1 MFNPFSASH
10 QLPALARLLLVSIF
24 TLLSAAFAQDEAVA
38 GKAPPPE
45 IRGIRL
51 GMPYAQAHAQLAK
64 IGQMKKEEEG
74 QEVWTLLGD
83 EHYQSLIVGFD
94 RDRKARYVTALADP
108 DGTPLRYSD
117 VGDIAAAARGGQPGN
132 LTFTW
137 KGRDAKEKI
146 EYLAIAKGK
155 DAQRLSSYSVK
166 RLGVPVEDK
175 D

>member
-1 MFNPFSASH
+1 MSNAFSPGH
-10 QLPALARLLLVSIF
+10 RIPALALLL
-24 TLLSAAFAQDEAVA
+24 LLLWTVLTAAFAEEQAVA
-38 GKAPPPE
+38 SKAPPPE

-64 IGQMKKEEEG
+64 IGQLKKEEES

-94 RDRKARYVTALADP
+94 RDRKVRYVTALADP
-108 DGTPLRYSD
+108 DGTPLPYSD
-117 VGDIAAAARGGQPGN
+117 VGDIAAATRGGQPGN

-166 RLGVPVEDK
+166 RLGVPAEEK